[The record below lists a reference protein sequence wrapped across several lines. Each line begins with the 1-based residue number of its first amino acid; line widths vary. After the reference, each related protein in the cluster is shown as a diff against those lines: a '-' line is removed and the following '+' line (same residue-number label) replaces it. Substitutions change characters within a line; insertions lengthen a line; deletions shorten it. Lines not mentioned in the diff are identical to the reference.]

1 MGATPGP
8 LGDLVGLSI
17 ESAFADKTDGP
28 DRFDVAEE
36 KGRQGF
42 AELFGMEREP
52 GEKSLATYGP
62 GALLGT
68 AGELFGVGLPPKVP
82 TDIARMR
89 ERQPET
95 PCSRSTCATIT
106 TRYN

>member
-1 MGATPGP
+1 
-8 LGDLVGLSI
+8 
-17 ESAFADKTDGP
+17 
-28 DRFDVAEE
+28 
-36 KGRQGF
+36 
-42 AELFGMEREP
+42 MEREP
-52 GEKSLATYGP
+52 GEKSLATSP

-95 PCSRSTCATIT
+95 PPAPAPPVPPLQPDTTDMPRVRIT
-106 TRYN
+106 ESEPFQRRQGMLSAEGQRQS